1 MIRARGLLSP
11 TRAAS
16 SLPRVS
22 SDLGTD
28 LNLGLGAGAG
38 FSLGG
43 ASEAAWPGAALLS
56 ATGLASLTL
65 ISFVETAPSSG
76 TAASSTA
83 ASSTAASDKTA
94 PGATGSGTTA
104 SGASD
109 FGRASMI
116 STAGALASAEGVGVS
131 GFGSAASTG
140 TFSCTSMRPTRST
153 APSRPRTATVQSP
166 LAEISMPTMGKGPCT
181 GAISTARRCWVRK
194 RRASRSPRSL
204 SSRRTSASTV
214 GSRRRS
220 KHCSAISRSKGS
232 YSGRVNL
239 PSAARTRLR
248 ACLGSKV
255 MTVESTRSFW
265 ACRRA
270 INLCPCN

>member
-11 TRAAS
+11 TSAAS
-16 SLPRVS
+16 SLPRFS

-38 FSLGG
+38 FSLGD
-43 ASEAAWPGAALLS
+43 ASEAAWSGV
-56 ATGLASLTL
+56 ASLTL
-65 ISFVETAPSSG
+65 ISLVETAPSSG
-76 TAASSTA
+76 AAASG
-83 ASSTAASDKTA
+83 KT
-94 PGATGSGTTA
+94 T
-104 SGASD
+104 SGASAS
-109 FGRASMI
+109 GRASI
-116 STAGALASAEGVGVS
+116 VSTAGALASAEGVGLS
-131 GFGSAASTG
+131 SCGSDASTG
-140 TFSCTSMRPTRST
+140 TFSCMSMRPTRST

-166 LAEISMPTMGKGPCT
+166 LAEISMPTIGKGPCT

-204 SSRRTSASTV
+204 SSKRTSASTV

-220 KHCSAISRSKGS
+220 KHSSAISRNKDS

-239 PSAARTRLR
+239 PSAARTRLS

-255 MTVESTRSFW
+255 ITVESTRSFW

>member
-16 SLPRVS
+16 SLPSASV
-22 SDLGTD
+22 DLGTD

-38 FSLGG
+38 FPLG
-43 ASEAAWPGAALLS
+43 ASSEAAWSGVALLS

-65 ISFVETAPSSG
+65 ISLVETTPSSG
-76 TAASSTA
+76 
-83 ASSTAASDKTA
+83 
-94 PGATGSGTTA
+94 ATDPDTTA
-104 SGASD
+104 SGTSAFGGASTV
-109 FGRASMI
+109 
-116 STAGALASAEGVGVS
+116 STAGALASSEGVGVS
-131 GFGSAASTG
+131 DCGSVASTG

-166 LAEISMPTMGKGPCT
+166 LAEISIPTMGRGPCT

-204 SSRRTSASTV
+204 SSKRTSASTV
-214 GSRRRS
+214 GSKRRS
-220 KHCSAISRSKGS
+220 KHSPAISRSNDS

-239 PSAARTRLR
+239 PRAARTRLS

-255 MTVESTRSFW
+255 MTVESTRSF
-265 ACRRA
+265 
-270 INLCPCN
+270 